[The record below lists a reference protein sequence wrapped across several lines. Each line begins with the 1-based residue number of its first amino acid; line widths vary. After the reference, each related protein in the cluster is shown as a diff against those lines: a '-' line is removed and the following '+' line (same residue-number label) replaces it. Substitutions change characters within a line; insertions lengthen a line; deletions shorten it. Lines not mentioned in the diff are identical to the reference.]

1 MVNRWIEEFKQIIS
15 DEQIVKYYEEEI
27 LTLEFKNYDYI
38 CKIIGNPQ
46 KVAKIELKNEKLK
59 TTPQLDYKQLWQI
72 QNIRWTLFVL
82 LPLFL
87 VFIFCLVQSFLVVF
101 DMTHVVMES
110 FNHQIDKFSHNTNP
124 NMEIWIWVSL
134 LAKLIFNIVL
144 VYTMF
149 ELFNFVTCKITNQE
163 YKINK
168 VIMILLTTFFSFSV
182 IMFILSV
189 QIGHVKMFSHPHFLE
204 HKQMNSKKHEFELF
218 HKHEE

>member
-1 MVNRWIEEFKQIIS
+1 MVNRWIKEFKQIIS

-46 KVAKIELKNEKLK
+46 KVAKVELKNEKLK
-59 TTPQLDYKQLWQI
+59 ITPQLDYKQLWQI
-72 QNIRWTLFVL
+72 QNLRWTLLVL

-87 VFIFCLVQSFLVVF
+87 VFIFFLVQSFLVVF
-101 DMTHVVMES
+101 DITHVITDN
-110 FNHQIDKFSHNTNP
+110 FNHRIDKFTHSINIG
-124 NMEIWIWVSL
+124 IWIWVNL
-134 LAKLIFNIVL
+134 IAKLIFNIVL
-144 VYTMF
+144 VYTTF

-168 VIMILLTTFFSFSV
+168 IIIILLTTFLSFSI
-182 IMFILSV
+182 IMVILSV

-204 HKQMNSKKHEFELF
+204 HKQMNSKRHEFKLF
-218 HKHEE
+218 YKHDE